1 MRMEKK
7 FYVYILANQKL
18 GTLYIGITSDLGRRV
33 EEHLTGVLSGFTSR
47 YDVKRLVH
55 YEVYDDAENAILREK
70 RLKEWKRA
78 WKLRLIEKDNPD
90 WIDLW
95 ETLNH

>member
-1 MRMEKK
+1 MIEKK
-7 FYVYILANQKL
+7 FYVYIMASDRN
-18 GTLYIGITSDLGRRV
+18 GTLYIGITSDLARRV
-33 EEHLTGVLSGFTSR
+33 EEHRTGALQGFTSR
-47 YDVKRLVH
+47 YGVRWLVY
-55 YEVYDDAENAILREK
+55 YEVHDDAENAILREK

>member
-1 MRMEKK
+1 MEKK
-7 FYVYILANQKL
+7 FYVYILASDRN
-18 GTLYIGITSDLGRRV
+18 GTLYVGITSDLGRRM
-33 EEHLTGVLSGFTSR
+33 EEHRTGALSGFTSR